1 MANDDS
7 VTCQEECDHII
18 NCSPAKLAAALLRT
32 ESYYRKLTRVQAMEG
47 WHGWDAYAPFYDWE
61 NAQTLG
67 RKDISF
73 WCQLARR
80 ASGPILELG
89 CGTGRVSAPVARVAK
104 SLVAIDRS
112 EAMLDRAHI
121 RLRRSRVRS
130 RVKLLRGDIR
140 LLPFRRRTKFDLVM
154 APYGILQSLVR
165 EADLTATL
173 SAVARVTKKG
183 SRFGVDLVPDLLR
196 WDEYKR
202 HVALRGQQRARGS
215 HLTLIESVR
224 QDRARHLTIF
234 DQEYVERK
242 GSHRTTH
249 RFSLTFRTLSIRQIT
264 RRLER
269 AGFHV
274 EAVLGDYSGSEW
286 NSSAEVWVVLAK
298 RL

>member
-1 MANDDS
+1 
-7 VTCQEECDHII
+7 
-18 NCSPAKLAAALLRT
+18 
-32 ESYYRKLTRVQAMEG
+32 MEG

-67 RKDISF
+67 RKDIAF

-140 LLPFRRRTKFDLVM
+140 LLPFRRRAKFDLVM

-224 QDRARHLTIF
+224 QDL
-234 DQEYVERK
+234 
-242 GSHRTTH
+242 
-249 RFSLTFRTLSIRQIT
+249 SLIHI
-264 RRLER
+264 
-269 AGFHV
+269 
-274 EAVLGDYSGSEW
+274 
-286 NSSAEVWVVLAK
+286 
-298 RL
+298 